1 MIAVREKARRV
12 EVPVARGRGASE
24 GGSEGKRVKTE
35 NRFTW
40 DDEVTGCGLE
50 EKVFIRELTRGL
62 ILLDGPVHI
71 LAPSCLETCTL
82 YHREAALHWVW

>member
-1 MIAVREKARRV
+1 M
-12 EVPVARGRGASE
+12 
-24 GGSEGKRVKTE
+24 KTE

-40 DDEVTGCGLE
+40 DDEVTGSGLE

-71 LAPSCLETCTL
+71 LVPSAW
-82 YHREAALHWVW
+82 RPAASCQRNSPALGVVKTGSGPGLPE